1 MITWY
6 KKSITRD
13 RILNKYFT
21 TLPVSIVSTASASNI
36 YSKKRSRFDHHDS
49 DKAITNKD
57 NNTSCNVLNRPKKI
71 CLEYMNEPCQSEQ
84 IDSVDE
90 FIPFSLVDNTQDN
103 TPINSTPKKTNS
115 SSTQPKT
122 AEVKVRFY
130 MLNLKTK
137 FGKKYIEIAA
147 YFLA

>member
-1 MITWY
+1 
-6 KKSITRD
+6 
-13 RILNKYFT
+13 
-21 TLPVSIVSTASASNI
+21 
-36 YSKKRSRFDHHDS
+36 
-49 DKAITNKD
+49 
-57 NNTSCNVLNRPKKI
+57 
-71 CLEYMNEPCQSEQ
+71 MNEPCQSEQ

-122 AEVKVRFY
+122 AEVKVRFF
-130 MLNLKTK
+130 MLNLNTI

-147 YFLA
+147 YFLAGNSRIWFDTNTMYIAKISL